1 MPLRESMA
9 FCVDTSGWLDGWR
22 RYYPRDVFP
31 SLWQNIEERVLAGEI
46 LASEEVYVELQK
58 KDDDLRDWI
67 KQRKSML
74 VPANEAIQ
82 RRVAKLLV
90 DYPRLVD
97 SLKGRS
103 QADPFV
109 IATAIETS
117 SVVVTGEA
125 RGTVTRPRIPFV
137 CQELELR
144 CITFLDMIRE
154 LRLTY

>member
-1 MPLRESMA
+1 MA
-9 FCVDTSGWLDGWR
+9 FCVDTSAWLDGWH

-31 SLWQNIEERVLAGEI
+31 TLWRNVEERVSSGEI
-46 LASEEVYVELQK
+46 FASEEVYIELQK
-58 KDDDLRDWI
+58 KDDDLHDWI
-67 KQRKSML
+67 KERKSML
-74 VPANEAIQ
+74 VAANEVIQ
-82 RRVAKLLV
+82 RRVAQLLT

-125 RGTVTRPRIPFV
+125 RGTAARPRIPFV
-137 CQELELR
+137 CQELNVR
-144 CITFLDMIRE
+144 CVTFLDMIRE
-154 LRLTY
+154 LTLTY

>member
-1 MPLRESMA
+1 MWS
-9 FCVDTSGWLDGWR
+9 
-22 RYYPRDVFP
+22 
-31 SLWQNIEERVLAGEI
+31 
-46 LASEEVYVELQK
+46 LQK
-58 KDDDLRDWI
+58 KDDDLHDWI

-74 VPANEAIQ
+74 VAANEVIQ
-82 RRVAKLLV
+82 RRVAQLLT

-125 RGTVTRPRIPFV
+125 RGTATRPRIPFV
-137 CQELELR
+137 CQELNVR
-144 CITFLDMIRE
+144 CVTFLDMIRE